1 MEYEDFTYKNIHNET
16 NIRIKEL
23 DREREE
29 NIKRITEEYKKHLIF
44 KIRIASSSGK
54 YELIVKEK
62 DFADKVVDFDWFIF
76 TSVMENLESFFKERG
91 FTYIKKYYADI
102 TNRIVF
108 VEISWR

>member
-1 MEYEDFTYKNIHNET
+1 M
-16 NIRIKEL
+16 
-23 DREREE
+23 
-29 NIKRITEEYKKHLIF
+29 

-62 DFADKVVDFDWFIF
+62 DFANKVADFDWLIF

-91 FTYIKKYYADI
+91 FAYIKKYYADV

-108 VEISWR
+108 VEISWK

>member
-1 MEYEDFTYKNIHNET
+1 MEYEDFTYENIHNET
-16 NIRIKEL
+16 NIRRKEL
-23 DREREE
+23 DIKKEK
-29 NIKRITEEYKKHLIF
+29 NIKRITEKYKKHLIL

-62 DFADKVVDFDWFIF
+62 DFANKVADFDWLIF

-91 FTYIKKYYADI
+91 FAYIKKYYADV

-108 VEISWR
+108 VEISWK